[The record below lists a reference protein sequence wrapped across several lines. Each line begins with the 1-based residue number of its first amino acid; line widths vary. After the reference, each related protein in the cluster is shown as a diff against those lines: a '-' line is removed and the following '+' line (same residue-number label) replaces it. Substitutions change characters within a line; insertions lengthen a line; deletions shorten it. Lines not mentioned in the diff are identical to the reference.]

1 MVKKQSIFL
10 TLEQARDAIC
20 RDFRQYDPQILLFCE
35 IARLL
40 FNGDVV
46 VRKDTQK
53 NGVWVSRAN
62 DENMRWMDGAQL
74 ADYLC
79 ESIALMDLKPDLL
92 AAMCA
97 RVFQTRILVAVDPE
111 TGGEG
116 LRIETGMEDYTCRQ
130 CGRCCTSLDYHDAV
144 TAQDVEKWQV
154 LGRTDILERVGIY
167 QRPGGKTTYR
177 IWMVPGKNQLAR
189 TCPFLTKRPSE
200 NRWICSI
207 HDIKPAICRD
217 YPVSR
222 KHAILTG
229 CPGFN
234 KSEN

>member
-1 MVKKQSIFL
+1 MVEKQSIFL

-20 RDFRQYDPQILLFCE
+20 RDFRQYDPQILLFCGM
-35 IARLL
+35 ARLL

-46 VRKDTQK
+46 VRKDTLK

-79 ESIALMDLKPDLL
+79 ESIALMDLKPDLV

-97 RVFQTRILVAVDPE
+97 RVFQTRVFVTVGPE

-116 LRIETGMEDYTCRQ
+116 VRIETGMEDYTCRQ

-154 LGRTDILERVGIY
+154 LGRTDILERVGVY
-167 QRPGGKTTYR
+167 PRPGGKTTYR
-177 IWMVPGKNQLAR
+177 IWMVPGKNQLEKV
-189 TCPFLTKRPSE
+189 CPFLTKRSSE
-200 NRWICSI
+200 NRWVCSI
-207 HDIKPAICRD
+207 HDIKPAICRE

-222 KHAILTG
+222 KHAIMTG
-229 CPGFN
+229 CPGFD
-234 KSEN
+234 KSEK